1 MDSRYRD
8 AVALLLDAMPL
19 VFAHKHYALKGGTAI
34 NLFCRDMPRLSVDID
49 LVFVAPEAQ
58 ERSSALALIEDS
70 LRSIAEGL
78 RTRLNVKVQATSSG
92 SAQETKLFVSR
103 GATLVK
109 IEVNHVF
116 RGSVYPIVQGRLTP
130 SAEELFEREVS
141 VPMLDIDELYASKLV
156 AALDRQHPR
165 DLFDVMLLNEN
176 GGITPRMRR
185 AFVVYLAGHNRP
197 MHELL
202 PPQPHSMA
210 DAFEK
215 EFVGMTSRPVAI
227 HELEET
233 RERLFAELP
242 SGLDDAERRFLV
254 FMHRLE
260 PDWALLGLPGIENL
274 PAITW
279 KLKNLEILKAKN
291 PAKFHAMQ
299 SALEQR
305 LAGV

>member
-49 LVFVAPEAQ
+49 LVFVDPEAQ
-58 ERSSALALIEDS
+58 ERNSALAVIEDS

-78 RTRLNVKVQATSSG
+78 RTRLKVKVQATTSG
-92 SAQETKLFVSR
+92 SAQETKLLVSR

-116 RGSVYPIVQGRLTP
+116 RGSVYPVVQGRLTP
-130 SAEELFEREVS
+130 GAEELFEREVT

-165 DLFDVMLLNEN
+165 DLFDVMRLNEN
-176 GGITPRMRR
+176 GGITSRMRQ

-215 EFVGMTSRPVAI
+215 EFVGMTSLPIAI
-227 HELEET
+227 NELEET

-242 SGLDDAERRFLV
+242 PSLDEAERSFLV
-254 FMHRLE
+254 SMHRLE
-260 PDWALLGLPGIENL
+260 PDWTLLGIPGVESL
-274 PAITW
+274 PAIKW
-279 KLKNLEILKAKN
+279 KLKNLEILKSVS
-291 PAKFHAMQ
+291 PLKFNVMLE
-299 SALEQR
+299 ALERR
-305 LAGV
+305 LGFN